1 MKPTGTAA
9 GPGGEVMIK
18 SIKNATDVL
27 TILSASPDTPV
38 TLKELSAQLGMN
50 KSTCAHIL
58 DTLCE
63 SFYVEHISRK
73 EGYRLGPWAYMLSR
87 YGRYQNNLVT
97 VSVPLLKWL
106 HKKTDAT
113 VFISVVCNGKKYI
126 PYHIDKANI
135 LPMSDG
141 SIIQGHLE
149 TTATGLLLMANMDSE
164 TLRHIL
170 AQRKRAGDL
179 ELVEVTPKLLE
190 RFRAVRDAGYCSFT
204 VETPASRSYAFGV
217 ESGGKIIAAIGILY
231 PLDRDR
237 PEYRAEVKKLGRMA
251 AKEISRRLTIQ

>member
-1 MKPTGTAA
+1 
-9 GPGGEVMIK
+9 MIK

-27 TILSASPDTPV
+27 TILSASPDVPV
-38 TLKELSAQLGMN
+38 TLKELSERLGMN

-58 DTLCE
+58 ETLCE
-63 SFYVEHISRK
+63 SFYVEHVSRK

-126 PYHIDKANI
+126 PYHIDRANI

-149 TTATGLLLMANMDSE
+149 ATATGLLLMANMDSDV
-164 TLRHIL
+164 LRHTL
-170 AQRKRAGDL
+170 ALRKKAGEHEITEITP
-179 ELVEVTPKLLE
+179 ELRE
-190 RFRAVRDAGYCSFT
+190 RFRAIREAGFCSFS
-204 VETPASRSYAFGV
+204 VKDPAGRSYAFSVTNGA
-217 ESGGKIIAAIGILY
+217 KTIAAVGILY
-231 PLDRDR
+231 PLEMDR

-251 AKEISRRLTIQ
+251 AREISRRLILQ